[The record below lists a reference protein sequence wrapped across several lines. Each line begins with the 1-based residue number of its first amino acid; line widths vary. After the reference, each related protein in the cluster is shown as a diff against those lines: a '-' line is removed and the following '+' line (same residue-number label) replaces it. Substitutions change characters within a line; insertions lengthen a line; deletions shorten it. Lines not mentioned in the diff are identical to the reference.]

1 MSEEWLTFEIPA
13 ELAGE
18 RLDKVIAQLYPDW
31 SRTRAQTA
39 IDDGH
44 LLVNDVAKKASY
56 DVREGDVISLW
67 DEPQLFTSLVAENLP
82 LHIVYE
88 DSECVV
94 VNKPRG
100 MVVHPSVGHLEH
112 TLVHA
117 LLYHFQH
124 LATGSEHFR
133 PGIVHRIDKDTSGLL
148 VVAKTDLAHRQLSEA
163 IKAHDVK
170 RDYVALVHGVI
181 KEASG
186 TIKAPIG
193 RHTTQRQS
201 MAVVHD
207 GKPAVTHFKVLER
220 FSDCTLISC
229 QLETGRTHQIRVHFS
244 HIGYPIIGDPL
255 YGKRESSYLDGQLL
269 HARSLAFLSPST
281 KQPVEAQAPLPD
293 YFEHVLTYT
302 RTHGTWKG
310 VRV

>member
-1 MSEEWLTFEIPA
+1 MSEEWLTLVVSE
-13 ELAGE
+13 ELVGE
-18 RLDKVIAQLYPDW
+18 RLDKVVAQLYPDW

-39 IDDGH
+39 IDEGH
-44 LLVNDVAKKASY
+44 LLVNDVARKASFAVKLN
-56 DVREGDVISLW
+56 DTISLW
-67 DEPQLFTSLVAENLP
+67 DEPQHFTSLVAENIP
-82 LHIVYE
+82 LSIVYE
-88 DSECVV
+88 DRDCVV

-117 LLYHFQH
+117 LLYHFQN
-124 LATGSEHFR
+124 LPTGAQNFR

-163 IKAHDVK
+163 IKAHEVK

-207 GKPAVTHFKVLER
+207 GKAAVTHFKVLER
-220 FSDCTLISC
+220 FSDCTLIAC
-229 QLETGRTHQIRVHFS
+229 QLETGRTHQIRVHLS
-244 HIGYPIIGDPL
+244 HIGYPVVGDPL
-255 YGKRESSYLDGQLL
+255 YGKRESSYLDGQFL
-269 HARSLAFLSPST
+269 HARSLAFLSPDT
-281 KQPVEAQAPLPD
+281 KLQVEAQAPLPD

-302 RTHGTWKG
+302 RTHGSWKG
-310 VRV
+310 VTL

>member
-1 MSEEWLTFEIPA
+1 MIEEWLSLIVSE
-13 ELAGE
+13 ELVGE
-18 RLDKVIAQLYPDW
+18 RLDKVVAQLYPDW

-39 IDDGH
+39 IDEGH
-44 LLVNDVAKKASY
+44 LLVNDVARKASFAVKLN
-56 DVREGDVISLW
+56 DTISLW
-67 DEPQLFTSLVAENLP
+67 DEPQHFTSLVAENIP
-82 LHIVYE
+82 LHILYE
-88 DSECVV
+88 DRDCVV

-117 LLYHFQH
+117 LLYHFQN
-124 LATGSEHFR
+124 LPTGAQNFR

-207 GKPAVTHFKVLER
+207 GKAAVTHFKVLER
-220 FSDCTLISC
+220 FSDCTLIAC
-229 QLETGRTHQIRVHFS
+229 QLETGRTHQIRVHLS
-244 HIGYPIIGDPL
+244 HIGYPVVGDPL
-255 YGKRESSYLDGQLL
+255 YGKRESSYIDGQLL
-269 HARSLAFLSPST
+269 HARSLAFISPDT
-281 KQPVEAQAPLPD
+281 KQPVSVQAPLPD
-293 YFEHVLTYT
+293 YFEHVLSYT
-302 RTHGTWKG
+302 RTHGSWKG
-310 VRV
+310 VTL